1 MVQVKDN
8 FYALDFAI
16 YCAKGNMDIETD
28 GNTWHADPERIP
40 LDNQGDV
47 DLVSAGWDVLRFNTK
62 QIQEAISDYCLPK
75 IIKNINR
82 LGGIEECKPVPRKI
96 DPNNTSGWFQPSLFN
111 NSRSSPND
119 S

>member
-47 DLVSAGWDVLRFNTK
+47 DLVTAG
-62 QIQEAISDYCLPK
+62 
-75 IIKNINR
+75 
-82 LGGIEECKPVPRKI
+82 
-96 DPNNTSGWFQPSLFN
+96 
-111 NSRSSPND
+111 
-119 S
+119 

>member
-82 LGGIEECKPVPRKI
+82 LDGIEECKPVPRKI
-96 DPNNTSGWFQPSLFN
+96 DPNDTPGWFQPALFN
-111 NSRSSPND
+111 KP
-119 S
+119 